1 MASDELQPVYLLTGS
16 DRPKIARALSRL
28 RSRFPE
34 ESVETLVVPPT
45 SGEEVVAACNAMGL
59 FGSGGRLV
67 VVEGVE
73 GWKASD
79 IEALSGY
86 LADASPG
93 AVLTLLANETPKS
106 SALGDVVA
114 ASGQVLSYDVPRP
127 RSPSTWVAAEFKRLG
142 VTVDADAA
150 RALVDIVGDDV
161 FTLAGEVEKIVTWSD
176 GQPVGVAE
184 VQALAA
190 PAREVEAWALTDAWG
205 ARDLNAAMAAC
216 EASLQQREPFSL
228 AVALAS
234 HVARVRTAQVLAE
247 EGVGTREVA
256 KRLGLRSE
264 YPARKALAHS
274 ENYSRAELDTAL
286 VRLAD
291 LDAAIKGASR
301 LSAELELE
309 RTLAEITRPRQAAGA
324 TEVG

>member
-1 MASDELQPVYLLTGS
+1 MASDQLQPVYLLTGS
-16 DRPKIARALSRL
+16 DRPKIARALRRL
-28 RSRFPE
+28 RSRFAE
-34 ESVETLVVPPT
+34 ESVETLTVPPT
-45 SGEEVVAACNAMGL
+45 SGEEVVAACNALGL
-59 FGSGGRLV
+59 FGGGGRLV

-73 GWKASD
+73 GWKAPD
-79 IEALSGY
+79 IEALAGY
-86 LADASPG
+86 LADALPG
-93 AVLTLLANETPKS
+93 AVLTLVANETAKT
-106 SALGDVVA
+106 SALADVVA
-114 ASGQVLSYDVPRP
+114 ARGQVLSYDVPRP
-127 RSPSTWVAAEFKRLG
+127 KSPSTWVAAEFKRLG

-150 RALVDIVGDDV
+150 RALVEIVGDDV
-161 FTLAGEVEKIVTWSD
+161 FTLAGEVEKIVTWSA

-205 ARDLNAAMAAC
+205 ARNLTAAMAAC
-216 EASLQQREPFSL
+216 EASLEQREPFSL

-234 HVARVRTAQVLAE
+234 HVGRVRTAQVLAE

-274 ENYSRAELDTAL
+274 ENYSREELDTAL
-286 VRLAD
+286 VRLAE

-309 RTLAEITRPRQAAGA
+309 RTLAEITRPRQTAVASETG
-324 TEVG
+324 